1 MFGKWNTKSVPVE
14 MALTGSLYLNDVQAL
29 QAGLIRCIDEGNKRL
44 SLDFSQVE
52 YIDCTC
58 LGALVC
64 IHKRAQE
71 KGSLLELKGVQG
83 RILYLFELT
92 RLDKELLIV

>member
-1 MFGKWNTKSVPVE
+1 ME
-14 MALTGSLYLNDVQAL
+14 MSLSGSLYLNDVQAL
-29 QAGLIRCIDEGNKRL
+29 QAGLIRCIDDGNKKL

-64 IHKRAQE
+64 VHNRAQE

-83 RILYLFELT
+83 RIRYLFELT
-92 RLDKELLIV
+92 QLDKELLIV

>member
-1 MFGKWNTKSVPVE
+1 MFGKRNTKSGPME
-14 MALTGSLYLNDVQAL
+14 MSLSGSLYLNDVQAL
-29 QAGLIRCIDEGNKRL
+29 QAGLIRCIDDGNKKL

-64 IHKRAQE
+64 VHNRAQE

-83 RILYLFELT
+83 RIRYLFELT

>member
-1 MFGKWNTKSVPVE
+1 MFGNWIAKSDPVE
-14 MALTGSLYLNDVQAL
+14 MKLAGSLYLNEVQSL
-29 QAGLIRCIDEGNKRL
+29 QAGLIRCIDGGNKKL

-64 IHKRAQE
+64 VHKKAQE
-71 KGSLLELKGVQG
+71 KGSRLELKGVQG
-83 RILYLFELT
+83 RIRYIFELT
-92 RLDKELLIV
+92 RLDKELVIL

>member
-1 MFGKWNTKSVPVE
+1 MFSKWNTKSVLFE